1 MGASKKQRGQQ
12 RKAAKKDRVP
22 QGITL
27 FVQQH
32 DGSMIVHPENKK
44 HILPLI
50 QSGIGPTIHELIQYD
65 IDAANFSLVDSGV
78 LLVVLDFLKRCE
90 DETFHQVMSSVG
102 GDLNSPIAWIDLLMI
117 KASSEQD
124 CRLQIAE
131 NIGPLVKCMCND
143 TARLFFKSNKHWKEG
158 IGSFVGLIH
167 NMIHN
172 CWIDQADKK
181 IVYALLQNE
190 GLLRSIIQWQYWGEH
205 RSDILK
211 ELAHDD
217 CKNIARMARD
227 AITTLI
233 TDPGNF
239 LRDDDNDTEWTE
251 IGKEWLLMCGTTPI
265 VSKDYDPSCMVS
277 YAAELIRQ
285 IKTEGWNEDVID
297 SLDYLVGQGD
307 CVDKDVINGII
318 DLGLNYSA
326 DEFEYAAAVIKSSYD
341 MINIWMANGKSEA
354 NDTRVAFAI
363 RAGLIDMC
371 LNFIGQYGRHI
382 QVEDDSFCYIQF
394 IFYKIHDIS
403 LHEKSAKA
411 IRSRRCGIEEKIH
424 HLDENTDITNKSKCK
439 KLLDM
444 VKSILDINGSYC
456 CRCNKSLTKT
466 EVMECNGCG
475 CMAYC
480 SRACQRD
487 DWFNGHKLACCK
499 TYNPEISG
507 QFQGRFIPEEVPEDV
522 RAAAKLNGIEK
533 NISMIQMKLFLDN
546 AENILSQAKASNL
559 PIHDCVV
566 DFDLKRCPPYVEV
579 QDYREEFTDA
589 EERRGFVE
597 TRSKDNITCIY
608 HSRIINGEYE
618 DGDISHLRMQKLYPH
633 KWLTNKK

>member
-22 QGITL
+22 AGITL

-44 HILPLI
+44 YILPLI

-65 IDAANFSLVDSGV
+65 INAVNFSLADSGV

-158 IGSFVGLIH
+158 IASFVGLIH

-190 GLLRSIIQWQYWGEH
+190 GLLSSIIQWQYWGEH
-205 RSDILK
+205 RPDITK
-211 ELAHDD
+211 ELEHDE
-217 CKNIARMARD
+217 CENIARMARG

-233 TDPGNF
+233 TDPDNF
-239 LRDDDNDTEWTE
+239 LRDDDTEWTE

-285 IKTEGWNEDVID
+285 IKTVGWNVRDMDI
-297 SLDYLVGQGD
+297 LDHLVGEGD
-307 CVDKDVINGII
+307 CVDKDVINGVIG
-318 DLGLNYSA
+318 LGLNCA
-326 DEFEYAAAVIKSSYD
+326 DEFEYAAAVIRVSNS
-341 MINIWMANGKSEA
+341 MFNHRVASGKSEA
-354 NDTRVAFAI
+354 NDTRIALAI

-371 LNFIGQYGRHI
+371 LNFIRQYGRHV
-382 QVEDDSFCYIQF
+382 QVDDDSFVYIQF
-394 IFYKIHDIS
+394 IFYMIHGIS

-424 HLDENTDITNKSKCK
+424 QLDENTDITNKSKYK
-439 KLLDM
+439 ELLDM
-444 VKSILDINGSYC
+444 MRSTLSMNGSYC
-456 CRCNKSLTKT
+456 CRCNKSLSKT
-466 EVMECNGCG
+466 EVMECNGCHR
-475 CMAYC
+475 MTYC
-480 SRACQRD
+480 SKACQKE
-487 DWFNGHKLACCK
+487 DWFNGHNLACCK

-507 QFQGRFIPEEVPEDV
+507 QFQGRFIPMETLENE
-522 RAAAKLNGIEK
+522 RATAKLNEIEK
-533 NISMIQMKLFLDN
+533 NISMIQKKLFLDN
-546 AENILSQAKASNL
+546 AEDILSQAKALDL
-559 PIHDCVV
+559 PLYDCVV

-589 EERRGFVE
+589 EERRGFEE

-608 HSRIINGEYE
+608 HYHSRIINGEYE
-618 DGDISHLRMQKLYPH
+618 NGDISHLRMQRLFPRE
-633 KWLTNKK
+633 WLTNKMK